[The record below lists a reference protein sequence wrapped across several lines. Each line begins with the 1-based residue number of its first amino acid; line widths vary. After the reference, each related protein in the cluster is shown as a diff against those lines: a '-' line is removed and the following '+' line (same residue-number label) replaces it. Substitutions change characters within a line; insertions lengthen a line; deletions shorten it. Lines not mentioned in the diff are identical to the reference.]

1 MSLRLT
7 ALSVLLVL
15 VVLPAVAD
23 TPAPS
28 YDLIIKGGHIL
39 DGTGSP
45 WYEGDIAIKGG
56 HIAAIGRLG
65 SASAKRVIDAHGL
78 TVAPGFIDM
87 LGQSDLSM
95 LVDPRVPS
103 KIFQGI
109 TTEIT
114 GEGESAAPLD
124 DEMIKEN
131 QPGYDHYHI
140 SVDWRDFPGYF
151 ARLKKSG
158 MGINLG
164 SYVGAASVRE
174 RVLGYADKDPTPGQ
188 LKQMQGFVADAMRAG
203 AMGLSTALQ
212 YPPAPYAK
220 TPELIALAQTAA
232 GYGGIYATHMR
243 SESNAE
249 DAALDETFRIGKEAH
264 IPVEIFHLK
273 AAGKQNW
280 GKAPEV
286 IQRIE
291 AARASG
297 LDVAADTY
305 AYTAWENSFSAFI
318 PPWAHDGG
326 NDAMI
331 ARLKDPAIRA
341 KVRHDMTTR
350 GQGWDNEWLAIEGPH
365 DIIITAANDK
375 SMAKYQG
382 MRIDE
387 IAKLWHEDAIDT
399 ICDFLIKDHADTE
412 VAVFGMSEPD
422 VALILQ
428 QSWVSIDNDA
438 SGTSPEGIMGE
449 EHPHPRAYG
458 TFPRIVAKYVRE
470 EHKLSLSDAIRKF
483 TSLAAQREHLQ
494 DRGVLKAGMWADVV
508 VFDPDTLHDVAT
520 YDDPNRFS
528 VGMQYVLVNG
538 VPVVDSGRMT
548 NALPGQV
555 ILGPGYGKP

>member
-1 MSLRLT
+1 M
-7 ALSVLLVL
+7 
-15 VVLPAVAD
+15 VLPAVAD
-23 TPAPS
+23 TPAPT
-28 YDLIIKGGHIL
+28 YDLIIKDGHIY

-45 WYEGDIAIKGG
+45 WYEGDVAIKDG
-56 HIAAIGRLG
+56 HIVAIGRLG
-65 SASAKRVIDAHGL
+65 NATAKRVIDAHGL
-78 TVAPGFIDM
+78 AVAPGFIDM

-124 DEMIKEN
+124 EEMIKEN
-131 QPGYDHYHI
+131 QPGYDHYHLT
-140 SVDWRDFPGYF
+140 VDWRDFPSYF
-151 ARLKKSG
+151 ARLRKNG
-158 MGINLG
+158 MGINLA

-174 RVLGYADKDPTPGQ
+174 MVIGYADRDPTPDE
-188 LKQMQGFVADAMRAG
+188 LKKMQGLVTDAMRAG

-220 TPELIALAQTAA
+220 TPELIALAQTASA
-232 GYGGIYATHMR
+232 YGGIYATHMR
-243 SESNAE
+243 SESNGE
-249 DAALDETFRIGKEAH
+249 VAALDETFRIGREAR

-280 GKAPEV
+280 GKAPDV
-286 IQRIE
+286 IARIE

-326 NDAMI
+326 NEKMI
-331 ARLKDPAIRA
+331 ARLKDPATRA
-341 KVRHDMTTR
+341 RIRHDMTTP
-350 GQGWDNEWLAIEGPH
+350 GGGWDNEWLAIEGPH
-365 DIIITAANDK
+365 DIIITAAADK

-387 IAKLWHEDAIDT
+387 IAKQWHEDAIDA
-399 ICDFLIKDHADTE
+399 ICDFLIKDHASTE
-412 VAVFGMSEPD
+412 VAVFGMDEKD

-428 QSWVSIDNDA
+428 QPWVSIDNDA
-438 SGTSPEGIMGE
+438 SGTSPEGIMGT

-458 TFPRIVAKYVRE
+458 TFPRIVTKYVNQ
-470 EHKLSLSDAIRKF
+470 EHKLTLEDAVRKF

-494 DRGVLKAGMWADVV
+494 DRGVLKAGMWADVT
-508 VFDPDTLHDVAT
+508 VFDPVQLHDVAT

-538 VPVVDSGRMT
+538 VPVVDQGKMT

-555 ILGPGYGKP
+555 ILGPGYGRP